1 MLKRLF
7 LAGTIAFPLYLM
19 IALQQSP
26 PAADSV
32 ARTSDIKER
41 LDRKIDKKLKDFQ
54 QEVQKVRSFFIEL
67 L

>member
-26 PAADSV
+26 PVADSM
-32 ARTSDIKER
+32 ARTSEIKER
-41 LDRKIDKKLKDFQ
+41 IDRTLDGKLKNFQ
-54 QEVQKVRSFFIEL
+54 QEVQKVRAFLSAE
-67 L
+67 